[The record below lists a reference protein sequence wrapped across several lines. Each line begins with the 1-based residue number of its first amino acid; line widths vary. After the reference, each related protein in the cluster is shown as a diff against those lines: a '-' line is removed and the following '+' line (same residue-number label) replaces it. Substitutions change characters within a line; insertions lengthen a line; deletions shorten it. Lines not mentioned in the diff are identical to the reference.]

1 MKNIFQKLALA
12 LVATNAL
19 LPVGAMAAPALTNV
33 QQLQTSVDATFNNT
47 FVQNVSVSGTGAVG
61 IAGGGVTS
69 ATGAGFGNTG
79 VYTLTPNVAVPA
91 IGANGSV
98 IGGVNPTLGVVT
110 SVAAS
115 MAATAGVSNV
125 LRITPTS
132 LAGDSVSVSTT
143 VFGVEN
149 IRATQSVVEST
160 TTTMF

>member
-1 MKNIFQKLALA
+1 MKNIFQKLAVA
-12 LVATNAL
+12 LVTTTAFA
-19 LPVGAMAAPALTNV
+19 PVGAMAAPALTNV

-47 FVQNVSVSGTGAVG
+47 FVQNVSASGTGAAG
-61 IAGGGVTS
+61 IAAGGVTF
-69 ATGAGFGNTG
+69 ATGKDFVNIGT
-79 VYTLTPNVAVPA
+79 YTLTPTVAVPA
-91 IGANGSV
+91 IGTGGSV
-98 IGGVNPTLGVVT
+98 TGGVNPTLGTMT

-115 MAATAGVSNV
+115 MTATDGMKVLQIAPAA
-125 LRITPTS
+125 